1 MDAIKESG
9 KPRRL
14 PKPKLPRKR
23 KKAAIKA
30 QGRKWYYDTIK
41 LWLASKD
48 EPWFNEPRCKFWR
61 NDSIRTDFVQFP
73 DGSVY
78 PQFVPTRYW

>member
-9 KPRRL
+9 KPKRL

-48 EPWFNEPRCKFWR
+48 EPWFNEP
-61 NDSIRTDFVQFP
+61 NSLMVQSILSLFLL
-73 DGSVY
+73 GIGKY
-78 PQFVPTRYW
+78 E